1 MNGLAIAAIIVQVI
15 FFLVLA
21 RVIMSWLP
29 LITNKPLDYSNP
41 LVKFLIDVTEPLL
54 APLRRQRLSQQPSAP
69 LGHPRRRDTSAPDR
83 GDDQHS
89 SPFGPLPI
97 HSRDCIIRTPVRQS
111 GPTRTRVLNKRRM
124 EPPPALIQRN

>member
-54 APLRRQRLSQQPSAP
+54 APLRRYLIVGMIDLSPMELLIS
-69 LGHPRRRDTSAPDR
+69 LGI
-83 GDDQHS
+83 
-89 SPFGPLPI
+89 L
-97 HSRDCIIRTPVRQS
+97 S
-111 GPTRTRVLNKRRM
+111 GLLAGN
-124 EPPPALIQRN
+124 A